1 MKKDIQLRQR
11 LSLAILCAVTF
22 LVSYT
27 SPVSYEFSDPYGSL
41 LTSQAI
47 LEHGT
52 TKLDAYD
59 QNLIK
64 SNQFIRLGEHV
75 YYLFPIGTSLYATP
89 FVWLANLL
97 GKDMAVYADYHAVQN
112 VLSALTTAISCALI
126 FAICRLYLSFPYS
139 LLLSSTLVFG
149 SAIVST
155 MGTALWSINFA
166 VVFTLLAL
174 FLLAMDHQKI
184 REVNPYFLGFLLF
197 SAYICRPT
205 TSVFIAV
212 ILLYSLS
219 RSPNSV
225 RAEVELRCG
234 RRHASRTA
242 RPNFRVLL
250 SLWKRHRSFIKLAA
264 TCLVLFGVFALFSW
278 VEYKQILPPYYLSD
292 RLSGSSTFWV
302 AAYGNLF
309 SPARGILV
317 YSPYLILTL
326 LGSICFF
333 RQLYSEPLFWVA
345 ASWLI
350 LHLTAIS
357 LFPHWWG
364 GFGFG
369 NRLMADAFPALALLT
384 ILVCKQAMKLRPS
397 RLYRVVATLFIVLS
411 AAGVFINTYQGLY
424 NVNTIA
430 WNAAPNIDQHPQYLF
445 DWRYPQ
451 FLASPQMLEERNIE
465 FQQTNQAP

>member
-1 MKKDIQLRQR
+1 MKKDTQLRQR

-52 TKLDAYD
+52 IKLDAYD
-59 QNLIK
+59 QNLLE
-64 SNQFIRLGEHV
+64 SNHFIRRGEHV
-75 YYLFPIGTSLYATP
+75 YYLFPLGTSIYATP

-112 VLSALTTAISCALI
+112 ILSAITTVISCALI

-149 SAIVST
+149 SSIMST
-155 MGTALWSINFA
+155 MGTALWSINFT
-166 VVFTLLAL
+166 VVFTLLSL
-174 FLLAMDHQKI
+174 LLLARGHQE
-184 REVNPYFLGFLLF
+184 RTDVNPYLLGFLLF

-205 TSVFIAV
+205 TSVFIIAV
-212 ILLYSLS
+212 LLYSL
-219 RSPNSV
+219 
-225 RAEVELRCG
+225 
-234 RRHASRTA
+234 
-242 RPNFRVLL
+242 
-250 SLWKRHRSFIKLAA
+250 WKRPRTFIKLAA
-264 TCLVLFGVFALFSW
+264 TCLALLSVFALFSW
-278 VEYKQILPPYYLSD
+278 VEYKQVLPPYYLPD

-302 AAYGNLF
+302 AIYGNLF

-326 LGSICFF
+326 LGSIYFF
-333 RQLYSEPLFWVA
+333 RQLYSDPLFWVV
-345 ASWLI
+345 ASWII
-350 LHLTAIS
+350 LHLIAIS

-384 ILVCKQAMKLRPS
+384 VLVCNRVIQLKPP
-397 RLYRVVATLFIVLS
+397 RLYRVIATSFIILS
-411 AAGVFINTYQGLY
+411 AASVFINTYEGLY